1 MPSRLLEDH
10 RTNRV
15 GWLRAAVLGA
25 NDGLLSTGQL
35 GDRCCFS
42 PRNARQRSCSR
53 SGWPYGR
60 SDVYGGW
67 RVCLRSV
74 HSQADTENAD
84 LELEKMEL
92 KADWEGEHQ
101 ELAAIYVARGLEPQL
116 ANQVA
121 QRLMSK
127 MH

>member
-1 MPSRLLEDH
+1 
-10 RTNRV
+10 
-15 GWLRAAVLGA
+15 
-25 NDGLLSTGQL
+25 
-35 GDRCCFS
+35 
-42 PRNARQRSCSR
+42 
-53 SGWPYGR
+53 
-60 SDVYGGW
+60 
-67 RVCLRSV
+67 
-74 HSQADTENAD
+74 
-84 LELEKMEL
+84 MEL